1 MCHLM
6 AESSGISSDF
16 SEESF
21 SDSDTL
27 IESDTEIET
36 ETYSSYF

>member
-6 AESSGISSDF
+6 AESLEISSDF
-16 SEESF
+16 SDESF

-27 IESDTEIET
+27 IESDTKTET